1 MAYRSTEKTRTHMN
15 AQREKLLTAAKNII
29 TNDGFNALTI
39 QRVATLSGL
48 AVGSVYKHYP
58 SKDHLLEQVY
68 CELIKQDL
76 LIDHTQIT
84 ASTDIKE
91 QLTIA
96 LEQLFSRALMADKL
110 SYALF
115 AEPLSPKIEQ
125 HRVAFKQQFKSI
137 FSDIINQG
145 ITQQQFAAQDA
156 NIVASAIMGTLNE
169 ALLIPLHWQHQQ
181 MPTFERIKLI
191 QQCQQ
196 FCLRSITYND
206 DK

>member
-1 MAYRSTEKTRTHMN
+1 MAYRSTEKTRNHMN
-15 AQREKLLTAAKNII
+15 MQHNKLVTAAKKII
-29 TNDGFNALTI
+29 MNDGFNALTI
-39 QRVATLSGL
+39 QKVATLSGL

-68 CELIKQDL
+68 CELIKEDL
-76 LIDHTQIT
+76 LIDLTQIT
-84 ASTDIKE
+84 VSTDIKE
-91 QLTIA
+91 QLTTA

-110 SYALF
+110 AYALF

-125 HRVAFKQQFKSI
+125 HRIEFKEQFKRI

-145 ITQQQFAAQDA
+145 ITQKQFVIQDA
-156 NIVASAIMGTLNE
+156 NIVANAIMGTLNE
-169 ALLIPLHWQHQQ
+169 ALLIPLYWQHQQ

-196 FCLRSITYND
+196 FCLRSITYNGD
-206 DK
+206 N

>member
-1 MAYRSTEKTRTHMN
+1 MN